1 MEKRIT
7 ILIVDDEALMRE
19 LIADYLVD
27 EGYNILQSENGTEA
41 LRIMKE
47 TSIDLVILDIMMP
60 GMNGYEVCSRLREFS
75 DALVIMLTA
84 KSEEEDKLAGYKC
97 GVDDYITKPFSPK
110 VLAAKVGALAERFC
124 LLEVKPEEEEPE
136 IFDLDEQ
143 ARELRIQGN
152 VIPLSSKEFE
162 ILSHFMRHP
171 NQVLT
176 RDSLLDSIWG
186 FDYFGDAR
194 AVDTSIKRLR
204 RKLGVEARR
213 IVTVRGNGYKYQP

>member
-1 MEKRIT
+1 MEQRIT

-27 EGYNILQSENGTEA
+27 EGYNILQAENGTEA

-124 LLEVKPEEEEPE
+124 LLDIKPEEEEPE
-136 IFDLDEQ
+136 SFDLDEQ
-143 ARELRIQGN
+143 ARELRIQGK
-152 VIPLSSKEFE
+152 VILLSSKEFE
-162 ILSHFMRHP
+162 MLSHFMRHP

-176 RDSLLDSIWG
+176 RDSLLNSIWG